1 MLYSR
6 RIFPTVDAV
15 RNTLRI
21 LERFDPKFGRLQAEN
36 LVDDRIVRKLERDGV
51 FE

>member
-1 MLYSR
+1 VTHEAARSLYSQ

-21 LERFDPKFGRLQAEN
+21 LERFDPKFDRLQTEN
-36 LVDDRIVRKLERDGV
+36 LVANRIAR
-51 FE
+51 

>member
-1 MLYSR
+1 LLYSR